1 MVTGGQEKTRQK
13 KISGSRLAGWLPGAR
28 RRGARQV
35 LAVTPAEQGGFNYS
49 LFALEQGRV
58 FLVLEHKHEAERG
71 EVSASLRAAGHPLHS
86 GLDIV
91 LLLPRRQVM
100 VKHLPVP
107 TRDRDHIARMV
118 PYEAN
123 AQSPWPREE
132 TLCSYDVLEGPT
144 GGNSTLVLYL
154 ARVASVE
161 EHLGLL
167 ASQNVRPT
175 RVEVS
180 TRGLERLLGTVGA
193 GASIL
198 IQAAGET
205 EYVRLLP
212 GGGSFSRAASG
223 ASESPAETLRRAIDL
238 GEKVGSPHGVLSTLY
253 LVGCPA
259 DTASKLPESSQ
270 PEKVIPLDEADFPPL
285 KGLDSP
291 TPERLMSACAV
302 LMAEASVETA
312 NLLPASYLRWL
323 EPRRL
328 LLRARTT
335 GLLLLW
341 FFALLAGLG
350 YFHYQEQVARAEAA
364 RERME
369 ALGADLGDLEA
380 KSEALRLLRGERE
393 RVGVPLA
400 VVLELY
406 DKTPSQIAINS
417 MRLESRGLLI
427 LGCEAPDFQA
437 VFTFL
442 EALKSSALLEQ
453 VELLSSS
460 RPQHAAGGLVEFK
473 VQAQLRAARR
483 EEKR

>member
-1 MVTGGQEKTRQK
+1 MVTDGQVQTRRKQA
-13 KISGSRLAGWLPGAR
+13 SGSRWAGWFPGGR
-28 RRGARQV
+28 QRGARQV
-35 LAVTPAEQGGFNYS
+35 LAVTPTEQGFNFT
-49 LFALEQGRV
+49 LFSLEQGRV
-58 FLVLEHKHEAERG
+58 SLVLEHKHDADRNDVPAAFRAG
-71 EVSASLRAAGHPLHS
+71 GHRLRS

-91 LLLPRRQVM
+91 LLLPRRQVL

-107 TRDRDHIARMV
+107 TRDREQIARMV

-132 TLCSYDVLEGPT
+132 TLCAYEVLEGPT

-161 EHLGLL
+161 EHLSQL
-167 ASQNVRPT
+167 AAQYVRPT

-223 ASESPAETLRRAIDL
+223 ASETPAETLRRAIEL
-238 GEKVGSPHGVLSTLY
+238 GEKFASPQGVSSILY
-253 LVGCPA
+253 LAGCSA
-259 DTASKLPESSQ
+259 EAASGLSQSSLPE
-270 PEKVIPLDEADFPPL
+270 KLIPLDDADFSQL
-285 KGLDSP
+285 KGMLSL
-291 TPERLMSACAV
+291 TPERLMSACAA
-302 LMAEASVETA
+302 LLAEALVETT

-328 LLRARTT
+328 LLRARAT

-341 FFALLAGLG
+341 FFALLAGMG
-350 YFHYQEQVARAEAA
+350 YYHYQDQIARAEVARA
-364 RERME
+364 RID

-406 DKTPSQIAINS
+406 DKTPSQLAINS

-460 RPQHAAGGLVEFK
+460 RPQHAAGGPVEFK
-473 VQAQLRAARR
+473 VQAQLRAPRR
-483 EEKR
+483 EEK